1 MNVITAVAEIQAE
14 RDRMTGSIGLVR
26 TMGNL
31 HPFSV
36 RAELVEAS
44 RPPRV

>member
-1 MNVITAVAEIQAE
+1 MNVITAVAEIQAD

-26 TMGNL
+26 TMGHL
-31 HPFSV
+31 HSCPV

-44 RPPRV
+44 RPPRL